1 MALLDGLR
9 SVFMQSLKFC
19 KNKLAYDFLVER
31 WNKECE
37 EVYKYKQALIAEER
51 AKHTPT
57 ADVEEVTYCKDC
69 EWSVKRVR
77 NNDIFPYQ
85 CVNTV
90 ACGKPRRALDFCS
103 YGMK

>member
-1 MALLDGLR
+1 MIARYIDI
-9 SVFMQSLKFC
+9 
-19 KNKLAYDFLVER
+19 
-31 WNKECE
+31 E
-37 EVYKYKQALIAEER
+37 EFFKQFSCTSCTDDIIEYLQEI
-51 AKHTPT
+51 PT